1 MRRII
6 ILCGL
11 VLALAP
17 VAQAARAN
25 VESQTAQDLAVVT
38 QTVTH
43 VRTETVKS
51 IAVANCYV
59 EVHKT
64 TGENAFNVD
73 LWWIKQRVAWCGR
86 KITQNQ
92 HTAWVIA
99 SGPWYTPKC
108 KGRSYG
114 ITAAGFWWEWLGWKA
129 CRAKGHHRR
138 QQALPLRERQVP
150 LLPRLD
156 RMHPVQRAVRLGQSL
171 GQRRQ
176 GGRRRYRLSTFAK
189 VVWII
194 VAAALV
200 VGFLILFGIAW

>member
-129 CRAKGHHRR
+129 CRAKGTIGDNKLYRYGKGKFR
-138 QQALPLRERQVP
+138 YC
-150 LLPRLD
+150 
-156 RMHPVQRAVRLGQSL
+156 PVSTGCIQYKEPFAWVRAWANGDKEE
-171 GQRRQ
+171 
-176 GGRRRYRLSTFAK
+176 GG
-189 VVWII
+189 
-194 VAAALV
+194 
-200 VGFLILFGIAW
+200 GID